1 VKIFQVKSA
10 QKAGTAPGHMMHLGT
25 PQTGPVQINQIQ
37 YNSDQFDEHVIS
49 SSAAF
54 ATIPQKEHVT
64 WLDVNGVHDLS
75 LVERLGKAFGIHP
88 LVLEDIVHTGHRPKI
103 EVHDN
108 FIFVVIRM
116 LFFDNTNNEILS
128 EQISIILG
136 ENYLLTFQERPGD
149 VFEPIRER
157 LRSGK
162 YRISSKG
169 VDYLLYSLLDA
180 VVDNYFL
187 VLEKIGQ
194 KLERIE
200 DKLLHS
206 PSTSTLEKIYQLKKD
221 LVFLRKVVWPLRE
234 VINSLSRNETSYIE
248 DQIAVY
254 FHDIYDH
261 VVQTIETI
269 ETFRDMLSGMRDT
282 YLSNVSN
289 RMNEVMKVLTIIS
302 TIFIPITFLA
312 GIYGMNFVNI
322 PELKWTWSYPAL
334 WGVMLSIVVIL
345 LWIFK
350 RKKWL

>member
-1 VKIFQVKSA
+1 MKIFQVKSA
-10 QKAGTAPGHMMHLGT
+10 KKAGAAPGQMMHLGA

-49 SSAAF
+49 SSASF
-54 ATIPQKEHVT
+54 ATIPQKEYVT
-64 WLDVNGVHDLS
+64 WLDVSGVHDLN
-75 LVERLGKAFGIHP
+75 LVESFGKAFDIHP
-88 LVLEDIVHTGHRPKI
+88 LIQEDIVHTGHRPKI
-103 EVHDN
+103 EVHEN
-108 FIFVVIRM
+108 FVFIVIRM
-116 LFFDNTNNEILS
+116 LLFDIQNKDILS

-149 VFEPIRER
+149 VFEPIRQR

-162 YRISSKG
+162 YRISGKG

-194 KLERIE
+194 RLERIE
-200 DKLLHS
+200 DKLLHT
-206 PSTSTLEKIYQLKKD
+206 PSTETLEKIYQLKKD

-234 VINSLSRNETSYIE
+234 VINSLSRNETSYIAE
-248 DQIAVY
+248 KIAVY

-261 VVQTIETI
+261 VVQVIETI

-289 RMNEVMKVLTIIS
+289 RMNEIMKVLTIIS
-302 TIFIPITFLA
+302 TIFIPLSFLA

-322 PELKWTWSYPAL
+322 PELKWAWGYPAL
-334 WGVMLSIVVIL
+334 WGVMLSIVVVL
-345 LWIFK
+345 LWVFK
-350 RKKWL
+350 RNKWL